1 MIEKKFIDLEE
12 SAKSIGA
19 RVYLIKDVEVYYDTS
34 MLSLIK
40 RFAHKTTDYN
50 THLLVVKSDEGES
63 SENKSCDFLA
73 ICWPN
78 DGDGGLEKAN
88 KWAEKKSLKTISSRE
103 LVSICRK
110 KIEIYWDLNFF
121 DIIKLVST
129 NPILG
134 QKYLT
139 AQIEAESDVIV
150 YPERV
155 SNMTTG
161 DHWFVFR
168 VE

>member
-1 MIEKKFIDLEE
+1 MMTEKNFIDLEE

-19 RVYLIKDVEVYYDTS
+19 RVYLIENFEVYYDTS
-34 MLSLIK
+34 ILSLIK
-40 RFAHKTTDYN
+40 NFAPHTTDYN
-50 THLLVVKSDEGES
+50 THLLIKADEGES

-88 KWAEKKSLKTISSRE
+88 KWAEKKSLKTISPRE

-110 KIEIYWDLNFF
+110 NIEIYWDLNFF

-129 NPILG
+129 NPILDK
-134 QKYLT
+134 KYLT
-139 AQIEAESDVIV
+139 AQIEGESDAMV

-155 SNMTTG
+155 SNMATG
-161 DHWFVFR
+161 DYWFVFK